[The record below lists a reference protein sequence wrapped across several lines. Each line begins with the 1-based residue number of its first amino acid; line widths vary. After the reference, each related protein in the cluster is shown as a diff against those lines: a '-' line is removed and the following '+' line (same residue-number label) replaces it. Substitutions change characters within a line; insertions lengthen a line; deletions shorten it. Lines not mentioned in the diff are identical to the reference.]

1 MERRKRLI
9 LVKRIRAERSF
20 VWKNGKNQVIIV
32 ATRPYWLSFYAASGS
47 VVWVS
52 TMIKEA
58 GYDQRKIGVSKK
70 QIHRMAKYRH
80 YTNDGD
86 SVALSM

>member
-1 MERRKRLI
+1 M
-9 LVKRIRAERSF
+9 
-20 VWKNGKNQVIIV
+20 